1 MKAVERAGGQTGGGE
16 KGVGEIGKVFGF
28 VSAGLPLG
36 MAITPVPFGLLL
48 DAGRPDLV
56 LPLVG
61 AILALSVATITA
73 ARTSGKAA
81 LPAAAE

>member
-1 MKAVERAGGQTGGGE
+1 
-16 KGVGEIGKVFGF
+16 
-28 VSAGLPLG
+28 